1 MKLKGKKTEMVD
13 VTWVGKLAAI
23 AVTDI
28 VTAGLSQ
35 WWNQMGTILKRK
47 DYL

>member
-1 MKLKGKKTEMVD
+1 MKLKRKKTEMVD
-13 VTWVGKLAAI
+13 VTWVGKLVVT

-35 WWNQMGTILKRK
+35 WWNLMATMLKRK
-47 DYL
+47 HYL